1 MSDPAAEPG
10 RPVPAPAPG
19 AAPAILAA
27 RDLVKEFRAGDTTLR
42 VLKGVDVE
50 VRQGEFLAFVGP
62 SGAGKST
69 LLHCLGFLDRP
80 TAGDVTYRDIRAAGL
95 GDARLAE
102 IRNRHFGFVFQFY
115 HLLPDLT
122 ALENALLPLMIRHG
136 VAAWLGA
143 GASARDRVRAL
154 LERLGLGH
162 RIHHRPGQLSGG
174 ERQRVAI
181 ARALVNEPDVV
192 LCDEPTGNLD
202 QATSLQIQELLV
214 GLHHDEGR
222 TLVIVTHD
230 EGVARRA
237 DRVIR
242 LVDGRIV

>member
-1 MSDPAAEPG
+1 MNED
-10 RPVPAPAPG
+10 RAPEVVIQATG
-19 AAPAILAA
+19 
-27 RDLVKEFRAGDTTLR
+27 LVKEFRSGDTTLR
-42 VLKGVDVE
+42 VLKGVDVA
-50 VRQGEFLAFVGP
+50 VRRGESLAIVGP

-80 TAGDVTYRDIRAAGL
+80 TAGDVTYRDLRAASL
-95 GDARLAE
+95 PDARLAE

-122 ALENALLPLMIRHG
+122 ALENVLTPMMIRYG
-136 VAAWLGA
+136 VGAWLAA
-143 GASARDRVRAL
+143 GAAVRERAREL
-154 LERLGLGH
+154 LRRFGLGD
-162 RIHHRPGQLSGG
+162 RLHHRPAQLSGG

-202 QATSLQIQELLV
+202 QATSLQIQEVLAA
-214 GLHHDEGR
+214 LHREEGR
-222 TLVIVTHD
+222 TFVIVTHD

-237 DRVIR
+237 DRIIH
-242 LVDGRIV
+242 LVDGRIG

>member
-1 MSDPAAEPG
+1 MDAPLSEAGRPLPAPDAAAEVVL
-10 RPVPAPAPG
+10 R
-19 AAPAILAA
+19 A
-27 RDLVKEFRAGDTTLR
+27 RGLVKEFRTGDTTLQ

-50 VRQGEFLAFVGP
+50 VRRGELLAFVGP

-80 TAGDVTYRDIRAAGL
+80 TAGDVTYREHRAAGL
-95 GDARLAE
+95 PDARLAE

-122 ALENALLPLMIRHG
+122 ALENALLPLMIRYG
-136 VAAWLGA
+136 VGAWLGA
-143 GASARDRVRAL
+143 GPAARERVRAL

-162 RIHHRPGQLSGG
+162 RLHHRPGQLSGG

-214 GLHHDEGR
+214 GLHRDEGR

-237 DRVIR
+237 DRIIH
-242 LVDGRIV
+242 LVDGRIA

>member
-1 MSDPAAEPG
+1 MDPQP
-10 RPVPAPAPG
+10 RDST
-19 AAPAILAA
+19 AAPNAA
-27 RDLVKEFRAGDTTLR
+27 RGTAPVLLRASGLVKEFRTGDVTLQ
-42 VLKGVDVE
+42 VLKGIDVE
-50 VRQGEFLAFVGP
+50 VRRGEFLAIAGP

-80 TAGDVTYRDIRAAGL
+80 TAGDVTYGAVRAAGL
-95 GDARLAE
+95 DDVRLAE
-102 IRNRHFGFVFQFY
+102 IRNRHFGFVFQLY

-122 ALENALLPLMIRHG
+122 ALENVLVPLMIQ
-136 VAAWLGA
+136 VTAWTWPARRGA
-143 GASARDRVRAL
+143 FRQRAMEL
-154 LERLGLGH
+154 LDRLGLAA
-162 RIHHRPGQLSGG
+162 RLHHRPAQLSGG

-202 QATSLQIQELLV
+202 MATSRQIQEVLV
-214 GLHHDEGR
+214 GLHRDEGR

-237 DRVIR
+237 DRVIH
-242 LVDGRIV
+242 LVDGRIA

>member
-1 MSDPAAEPG
+1 
-10 RPVPAPAPG
+10 V
-19 AAPAILAA
+19 
-27 RDLVKEFRAGDTTLR
+27 RDFRSGSATLR

-50 VRQGEFLAFVGP
+50 VQRGEFLAIVGP

-80 TAGDVTYRDIRAAGL
+80 TAGDVIYGGHHAAELSG
-95 GDARLAE
+95 ARLAGV
-102 IRNRHFGFVFQFY
+102 RNRHFGFVFQFY

-122 ALENALLPLMIRHG
+122 ALENALVPLMIRHSTWEWMTEKG
-136 VAAWLGA
+136 AA
-143 GASARDRVRAL
+143 RRRVRAL
-154 LERLGLGH
+154 LERLGLGS
-162 RIHHRPGQLSGG
+162 RLHHLPSQLSGG

-202 QATSLQIQELLV
+202 RATSLEIQEALV
-214 GLHHDEGR
+214 RLNAEEGR

-230 EGVARRA
+230 EAVARRA
-237 DRVIR
+237 HREIH